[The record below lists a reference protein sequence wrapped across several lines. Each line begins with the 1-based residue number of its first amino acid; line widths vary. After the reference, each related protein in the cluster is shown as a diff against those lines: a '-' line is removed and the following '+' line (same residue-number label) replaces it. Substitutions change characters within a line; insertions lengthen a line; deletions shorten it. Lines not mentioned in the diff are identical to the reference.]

1 MWQSQ
6 LPPCVTVMLLLLC
19 IDHPLVVC
27 TNVTPTCS
35 TREPT
40 RARTHMQV
48 MAVVSTNGVYQ
59 SDNVQLPDWQKS
71 EEILPGALIAAKE
84 INNAPNLLSGH
95 RFEVVPVRVLSV
107 S

>member
-27 TNVTPTCS
+27 TDVTPTCS

-40 RARTHMQV
+40 RTHLKA